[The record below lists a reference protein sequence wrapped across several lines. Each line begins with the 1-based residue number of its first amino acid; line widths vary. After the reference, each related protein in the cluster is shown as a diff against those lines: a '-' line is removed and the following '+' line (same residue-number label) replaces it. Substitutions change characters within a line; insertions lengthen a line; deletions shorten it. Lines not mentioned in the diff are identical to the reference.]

1 MLFCVEPAYCAVSCR
16 YFVYFHRHTHTDTDL
31 LFFWQI
37 NRDELIRL
45 MKESTENL
53 LWQYVKMQ
61 GQRLTSIVRAGVE
74 PVDWMA
80 EKEPREVRMVRAHTH
95 THTRLPTHASTHTT
109 FVPHSRSL
117 QVISLLMDSLE
128 SIEKEV
134 EQIYPSR
141 KCDTPHQTHTTSTL
155 LSPEP
160 V

>member
-80 EKEPREVRMVRAHTH
+80 EKEPREVRMVPHI
-95 THTRLPTHASTHTT
+95 HTRLPTHASTHTT

-141 KCDTPHQTHTTSTL
+141 KCDTPNTHTLTPRPQSC
-155 LSPEP
+155 
-160 V
+160 